1 MRDSLAEYCR
11 SLSGPL
17 LACQPQVQAMQHDDD
32 ISPYLKR
39 PLRSLDEVLRRRRD
53 APADPSAPAN
63 NDRPLPAAPPAKS
76 A

>member
-1 MRDSLAEYCR
+1 
-11 SLSGPL
+11 
-17 LACQPQVQAMQHDDD
+17 MQHDDD